1 MENIGSIGE
10 YRGVSPPPQI
20 PPLNPGQ
27 NLVIEPT
34 LQSLFSYVWL
44 PETVQNIK
52 ILA

>member
-10 YRGVSPPPQI
+10 YPPQI

-34 LQSLFSYVWL
+34 LQS
-44 PETVQNIK
+44 P
-52 ILA
+52 